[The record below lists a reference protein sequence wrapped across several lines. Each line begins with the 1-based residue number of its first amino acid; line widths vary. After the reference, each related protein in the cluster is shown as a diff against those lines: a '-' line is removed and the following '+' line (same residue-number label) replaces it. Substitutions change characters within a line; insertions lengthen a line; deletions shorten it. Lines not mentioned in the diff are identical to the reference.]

1 MTRTVTPAPSP
12 RAAPTPVQ
20 LMDQLAQAA
29 AGYYRNFAVVAAKRG
44 LTLMQ
49 GKMLSLLRQPMP
61 MRTLADLLACDAS
74 NVTGIVDRLEA
85 HELVR
90 READPADRRI
100 KMVMLTEEGER
111 TVRLIRAELM
121 SMLSGL
127 EELGEDERAT
137 FQHLLSQV
145 FPAVT
150 SS

>member
-1 MTRTVTPAPSP
+1 M
-12 RAAPTPVQ
+12 
-20 LMDQLAQAA
+20 LAQLD
-29 AGYYRNFAVVAAKRG
+29 GPLPMRG
-44 LTLMQ
+44 LAA
-49 GKMLSLLRQPMP
+49 LLV
-61 MRTLADLLACDAS
+61 CDAS

-85 HELVR
+85 RELVR
-90 READPADRRI
+90 READPADRRV